1 MTNPAAVTESMGLP
15 AYPQLSWFLHHHFE
29 SFIMTGQILPILH
42 KCTFDTY
49 SLTSKLLPPIG
60 TMQKLIPALTL
71 TATNP
76 NHRAV
81 STNISVCDDYA
92 LAPFL
97 KCFVLTRYFVHLYR
111 DTPLARLTICLPA
124 VI

>member
-1 MTNPAAVTESMGLP
+1 MTNPATVTKSMGLP
-15 AYPQLSWFLHHHFE
+15 AYPQLSWFLQSHFE
-29 SFIMTGQILPILH
+29 RFIMTGQILPILH

-81 STNISVCDDYA
+81 MFKRACAFLDRFTLISSFYSPRQ
-92 LAPFL
+92 LSPKHNFS
-97 KCFVLTRYFVHLYR
+97 KKICFQFRQSYY
-111 DTPLARLTICLPA
+111 P
-124 VI
+124 